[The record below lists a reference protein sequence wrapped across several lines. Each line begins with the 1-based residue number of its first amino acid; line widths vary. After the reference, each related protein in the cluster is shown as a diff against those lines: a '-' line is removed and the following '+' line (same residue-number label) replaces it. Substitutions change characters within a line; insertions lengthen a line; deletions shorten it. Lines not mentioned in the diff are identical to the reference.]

1 MLFCLIFI
9 DQSFNVFDYKEII
22 QKKKKKQE
30 KKDKKIIINLLRI
43 WVNSGKEHNKYEHV
57 LPTK

>member
-9 DQSFNVFDYKEII
+9 DRSFDVFGYKENT
-22 QKKKKKQE
+22 

-43 WVNSGKEHNKYEHV
+43 WVNSRKEQNKYEHV